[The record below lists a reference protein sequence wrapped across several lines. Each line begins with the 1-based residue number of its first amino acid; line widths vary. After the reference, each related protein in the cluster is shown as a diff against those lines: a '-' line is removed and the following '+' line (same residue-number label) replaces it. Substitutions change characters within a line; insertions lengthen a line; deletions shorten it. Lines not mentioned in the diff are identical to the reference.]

1 MLSSLFQQVSTLN
14 YLPACVVR
22 KPNMTS
28 RKYGFVTFPSVS
40 EKEDAIIKFK
50 GYELNNKALKVECIQ
65 DDKSNNLR
73 VRVPEKFVVYAVGEV
88 KRISKKKNALGKN
101 TMRRVTNSRESLFR
115 DDYDDDNTNDY
126 YGGDGIGTG
135 TGTGN
140 SNGNMSS
147 SLSSFDRS
155 STSWTSASSPSTTK
169 ASKDRKKRKNRK
181 RVQSFSSSSS
191 SSSSPFV
198 FDERGDYKNKK
209 PKEKR
214 KEKRRNRRKMNN
226 NLNDFI

>member
-126 YGGDGIGTG
+126 YGGDGTG
-135 TGTGN
+135 NSNGN